1 MPEEKPTAEQIAEK
15 LAEGGVKQTKERVTS
30 GSTQTTKHGAQTT
43 TQTQGD
49 DVTTTRKEL
58 DDDAYNKAI
67 ERAQAEHDY
76 VYGPGNAMEPTTA
89 SILGVDYEKM
99 RKKRDQDIE
108 LNKRRTRLANMY
120 NSLAVLGDMIT
131 TGIGGNVWKRDPA
144 KVDDY
149 IKDNKEMEA
158 LTRAEDAALAQA
170 QAKYKADKAKDLSDR
185 IARYVADA
193 YTQTSTAKKGDKTTN
208 VVKGDDVVNSSS
220 WRNTTK
226 DVLSSDDDGNGGG
239 SGNSRSSRSG
249 SGRGGGKT
257 YPVSLAYYEKDEN
270 GLLKKDEKGNYYV
283 KSKYLGEIDQQG
295 YERLK
300 NAVSYAINNDK
311 DTYKRLVEGAGGE
324 NGESGLTTEKG
335 ELDYDKLMV
344 EVLNSRL
351 FTDTKVSDA
360 VKKQIMKEL
369 DEILPGFRLKENQYD
384 ESYVAG
390 NNSMPGVTTTN
401 KMPGVN

>member
-1 MPEEKPTAEQIAEK
+1 MPGEKSTAE
-15 LAEGGVKQTKERVTS
+15 QTKERITS

-49 DVTTTRKEL
+49 DITTTRKEL
-58 DDDAYNKAI
+58 DDDAYTRAI

-89 SILGVDYEKM
+89 IILGVDYEKM

-120 NSLAVLGDMIT
+120 NSLSVLGDMIT

-193 YTQTSTAKKGDKTTN
+193 YTQTSTAQHGDKTTN
-208 VVKGDDVVNSSS
+208 VVKGDDVVKQLS
-220 WRNTTK
+220 WRNTTR
-226 DVLSSDDDGNGGG
+226 DVLSSDDGGNG
-239 SGNSRSSRSG
+239 SGNSSSRRSG

-257 YPVSLAYYEKDEN
+257 YPVSLANYEKDEN
-270 GLLKKDEKGNYYV
+270 GQLKKDENGNYYT
-283 KSKYLGEIDQQG
+283 KSKYIGEIDQKD
-295 YERLK
+295 YDRLK

-311 DTYKRLVEGAGGE
+311 DAYKRLVEGKDG
-324 NGESGLTTEKG
+324 EKG
-335 ELDYDKLMV
+335 ELDYDKLMKDG
-344 EVLNSRL
+344 VLNARL
-351 FTDTKVSDA
+351 LNDNKVSDA
-360 VKKQIMKEL
+360 VKKQIMDALSDIFPE
-369 DEILPGFRLKENQYD
+369 FRFKENKYPEND
-384 ESYVAG
+384 VA
-390 NNSMPGVTTTN
+390 NDGVIDYTPSN
-401 KMPGVN
+401 EIIDYKPSK

>member
-1 MPEEKPTAEQIAEK
+1 MPGEKSTAE
-15 LAEGGVKQTKERVTS
+15 QTKERITS

-49 DVTTTRKEL
+49 DITTTRKEL
-58 DDDAYNKAI
+58 DDDAYTRAI

-89 SILGVDYEKM
+89 IILGVDYEKM

-120 NSLAVLGDMIT
+120 NSLSVLGDMIT

-193 YTQTSTAKKGDKTTN
+193 YTQTSTAQHGDKTTN
-208 VVKGDDVVNSSS
+208 VVKGDDVVKQLS
-220 WRNTTK
+220 WRNTTR
-226 DVLSSDDDGNGGG
+226 DVLSSDDGGNG
-239 SGNSRSSRSG
+239 SGNSSSRRSG

-257 YPVSLAYYEKDEN
+257 YPVSLANYEKDEN
-270 GLLKKDEKGNYYV
+270 GQLKKDENGNYYT
-283 KSKYLGEIDQQG
+283 KSKYIGEIDQKD
-295 YERLK
+295 YDRLK

-311 DTYKRLVEGAGGE
+311 DTYKRLVEGKDGE
-324 NGESGLTTEKG
+324 KGESGLTTEKG
-335 ELDYDKLMV
+335 ELDYDKLMKDG
-344 EVLNSRL
+344 VLNARL
-351 FTDTKVSDA
+351 LNDNKVSDA
-360 VKKQIMKEL
+360 VKKQIMDALSDIFPE
-369 DEILPGFRLKENQYD
+369 FRFKENKYPEND
-384 ESYVAG
+384 VA
-390 NNSMPGVTTTN
+390 NDGVIDYTPSN
-401 KMPGVN
+401 EIIDYKPSK

>member
-1 MPEEKPTAEQIAEK
+1 MPGEKSTAEQIAEK
-15 LAEGGVKQTKERVTS
+15 LAEGDVRQTKERVTS

-49 DVTTTRKEL
+49 DITTTRKDL
-58 DDDAYNKAI
+58 DEDAYKKAI

-131 TGIGGNVWKRDPA
+131 TGIGGNVWKREPA
-144 KVDDY
+144 KVDEY
-149 IKDNKEMEA
+149 INANKAMEA

-193 YTQTSTAKKGDKTTN
+193 YTQTSTAQHGDKTTN
-208 VVKGDDVVNSSS
+208 VVKGDDVVKQSAWKNA
-220 WRNTTK
+220 TK
-226 DVLSSDDDGNGGG
+226 DVVSTDNGGNG
-239 SGNSRSSRSG
+239 SG

-270 GLLKKDEKGNYYV
+270 GQLKKDEKGNFYRT
-283 KSKYLGEIDQQG
+283 SKYLGKIDQEG
-295 YERLK
+295 YDRLK

-311 DTYKRLVEGAGGE
+311 DTYERLVKGASGE
-324 NGESGLTTEKG
+324 KGESGLTTGTG
-335 ELDYDKLMV
+335 ELDYDKLMT
-344 EVLNSRL
+344 EVLNGRL

-360 VKKQIMKEL
+360 VKKQIMAEL
-369 DEILPGFRLKENQYD
+369 GNVTGKKLTEKQYTENDVANDGVIDYTPSNEIIDYNPSKQ
-384 ESYVAG
+384 
-390 NNSMPGVTTTN
+390 
-401 KMPGVN
+401 

>member
-1 MPEEKPTAEQIAEK
+1 
-15 LAEGGVKQTKERVTS
+15 
-30 GSTQTTKHGAQTT
+30 
-43 TQTQGD
+43 
-49 DVTTTRKEL
+49 
-58 DDDAYNKAI
+58 
-67 ERAQAEHDY
+67 
-76 VYGPGNAMEPTTA
+76 
-89 SILGVDYEKM
+89 M

-193 YTQTSTAKKGDKTTN
+193 YTQTSTAKRGDKTTT
-208 VVKGDDVVNSSS
+208 VDKGDDVVTQSS

-226 DVLSSDDDGNGGG
+226 DVVSSDDGG
-239 SGNSRSSRSG
+239 SGSG
-249 SGRGGGKT
+249 SGGGGGKT
-257 YPVSLAYYEKDEN
+257 YPVSLAYYEKDDN
-270 GLLKKDEKGNYYV
+270 GKLKKDEKGNFYPT
-283 KSKYLGEIDQQG
+283 SKYLGEIDQKD
-295 YERLK
+295 YNRLK

-311 DTYKRLVEGAGGE
+311 DTYKRLVEGTDGE
-324 NGESGLTTEKG
+324 KGESGLTTATG

-344 EVLNSRL
+344 EVLNGRL
-351 FTDTKVSDA
+351 FNDIKVSDA

-369 DEILPGFRLKENQYD
+369 GNVTGIRLKENQYT
-384 ESYVAG
+384 ESDAADDAIDYTPS
-390 NNSMPGVTTTN
+390 NEIIDYTPS
-401 KMPGVN
+401 K